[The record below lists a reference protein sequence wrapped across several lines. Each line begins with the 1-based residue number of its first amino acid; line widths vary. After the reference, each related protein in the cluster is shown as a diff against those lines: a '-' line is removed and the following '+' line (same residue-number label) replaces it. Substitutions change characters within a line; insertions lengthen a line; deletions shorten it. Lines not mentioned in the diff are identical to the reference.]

1 MRKCVISNEMKP
13 KKEMVRVVRSK
24 EGEVSID
31 PTGKKN
37 GRGAYV
43 SVEPNLIED
52 GKKRDVLSRALNA
65 KVPAEFYDELL
76 EYVEYS
82 KARAELLNEQ

>member
-24 EGEVSID
+24 DGEVSID

-43 SVEPNLIED
+43 SVEPTLIED
-52 GKKRDVLSRALNA
+52 GKKRDVLSRSLNA